1 MKFLSATAVFAAAL
15 PSVTEASTSES
26 PITIT
31 DLSSNRTGTFS
42 SQFTEIIPEGG
53 AEYKISGNV
62 SFSSFS
68 NISEEIQEPSS
79 DPEQEENDDNDE
91 ESSLESPN
99 TVTEENS
106 SPETPGDN
114 SQTSSPQEAER
125 GPEESSSST
134 TTSSPSTPS
143 EQTQNN
149 AIALRSFLYSLQAE
163 TEETGQTP
171 QEGVSSEEPTPPES
185 TEEDQQGSTEEGQ
198 EKPNVQNTTSGGGA
212 FYNNHTGPL
221 SFVNNPENPGSL
233 TLSKIRVTGEG
244 GAIYSKGPLSIKDLK
259 QLVLAE
265 NLSKKAGGA
274 ILGES
279 TVTISGVDTLTFS
292 KNAVEVTFVD
302 QSETQ
307 TPSAGSETEVPS
319 DSSNDSDHSSSGGDS
334 SGVSST
340 PQAIAFSRFLS
351 ASPSTDSQPE
361 EAENTDSSVKIEL
374 GCGGGIYSKGKL
386 TVSNSKEISFNENS
400 ATKDGGGIY
409 SEEDISVS
417 TAEKVLFTGNT
428 AGVVG
433 KESATDKEQ
442 TPTDPEQVSPES
454 SPDSTDSQPSSTT
467 SARLTQL
474 SLTLSAS
481 TEGGGSNGQENSLQ
495 QDEEDSEDNQQEEA
509 SSNESQDA
517 DQSNSETNQSPDSE
531 SPSPTPPQSPTTE
544 VIKPVVGRGG
554 AVYTEKSLTVTD
566 VTQIE
571 LVNNSATG
579 AGGAIYAADK
589 VAFTTTASNTSD
601 ARDPGET
608 TISDNKASGCGGG
621 VCTKAFSASNLKTLT
636 LSKNTSEKSGGAI
649 YTDLDALK
657 TPEKP
662 ETEPS
667 TTPPSPSSP
676 EGPAAA
682 AKTSR
687 FVAMTSTP
695 KSETVV
701 ASPASD
707 IDVFINKVL
716 NVAITE
722 NKAAKKGG
730 GVYGKK
736 AKFSNLD
743 KLDISN
749 NTAQDIGGGL
759 CLTESVEFDAI
770 GSLSTSNNSAIAQ
783 GAGIHAK
790 TVTITNTKSAFT
802 FANNTVQATEDPE
815 PEVTQPEENVPSE
828 EENPSSTPNNG
839 QNQNTSPANRQNQEQ
854 SGVEESGSEEAS
866 DVNSEQKVESEGV
879 SDSNGS
885 NQQESP
891 VISPSEDNDQAEGS
905 DSTSSSETNN
915 GNSDS
920 GDQNLSEESQEKSPT
935 EETQNSTSEN
945 NAESN
950 NNSSNTDSTAS
961 TGSTE
966 GNQNSQTDD
975 QENSDVNSGQEVE
988 NEGVSDSNGS
998 NQQESPVIS
1007 PSEDN
1012 DQAEGSDSTSS
1023 SETNNGNSD
1032 SGDQNLS
1039 EESQEKS
1046 PTEETQNSTSEN
1058 NAESNNSSNT
1068 DSTASTGST
1077 EENQNSQTDDQENS
1091 DVNSEQKVESEG
1103 VSDSNG
1109 SNQQESQVI
1118 SPSENNDQAE
1128 GSGSTSS
1135 SENGQ
1140 NQEQSGVEESGSEEA
1155 SDVNSEQKVESE
1167 EVSDSNGSNQQESQV
1182 ISPSENN
1189 DQAEGSGST
1198 SSSEK
1203 NDGNSESGDQ
1213 NLSEES
1219 QEKSPT
1225 EETQNST
1232 SGNNAESNNNSSNT
1246 DSTAS
1251 TGSTEGNQN
1260 SQTDDQ
1266 ENRDSN
1272 ENESVSSSDGSEEQ
1286 HTESENTNSH
1296 VPSQSDLSETNSETS
1311 EANTSE
1317 HAQNGEQTS
1326 ENADSSTKENELSE
1340 VENTESSSAVSSE
1353 SPTNSQEPQT
1363 TASSRVAILSSTDT
1377 VGSSSAT
1384 SSTSE
1389 ASGSDTSEGES
1400 ESEAASPDA
1409 PQTEGSSDAPTL
1421 VAGGAIWGDTVK
1433 IENFSGNGTFSN
1445 NKVIDNKPSGS
1456 KANVLGGAIYAKT
1469 SLDINNESSNRSII
1483 FSDNS
1488 VSSKSTV
1495 GQVAGGAIFS
1505 PTVTIK
1511 APVVFSKNSA
1521 THEGTNPKN
1530 GGTTLKDTFGGAI
1543 GATTSVSISKGASF
1557 SENIADIGS
1566 AIGLVADAIPVD
1578 NNSGTATVSDPGTPS
1593 TTPDTQ
1599 NKDTVRLEGGSYYF
1613 EKNKALKRATI
1624 YAPTVSIKAYTATF
1638 NQNSSAEEG
1647 SAIYFT
1653 KEASIESLGSV
1664 LFTGNLVTPTKSTT
1678 VISTENVKKYG
1689 AAIFGQIADTNGT
1702 QPTSQTTTDN
1712 LPLTL
1717 IASGG
1722 NISFRNNEYRPT
1734 AADIGQSTFCSIGG
1748 DVKLSMQAAEGKT
1761 ISFFDAIQTTTKKT
1775 GTQASAYDTLD
1786 INKSNNPKT
1795 VNSAFTGTIMFSSEL
1810 HENKS
1815 YIPQNVVL
1823 HSGSLVLKANTELH
1837 VISFE
1842 QKEGS
1847 SLIMEPGAVLSN
1859 QATADGSLVINSLTI
1874 DLSSVGTTV
1883 SSGGGLFTP
1892 PELRIVD
1899 TNTAGGGNSGA
1910 QPGGSSGAPTGGG
1923 NGGAES
1929 NPGNGSSSSSPDA
1942 NNTGSGSSSTNTD
1955 QSNVSGGNGASSS
1968 ADSGSSTPSS
1978 SSPLPTAASAQA
1990 SITKNLTAA
1999 TPAAPT
2005 APGTTGNQV
2014 ILDGVI
2020 TLVDPNGTFFQNPAL
2035 GSDQTIS
2042 LLVLPTDS
2050 SKMQAQKVVLTGDVS
2065 PVKGYTGTLTLDLS
2079 NLQNGIQ
2086 ANWTFNSYRQWAYI
2100 PRDNHFYANSIIGS
2114 QMSMATVKQGL
2125 INDKLNLARFDEV
2138 AYNNLWVSGVGT
2150 MLSQRGGPRS
2160 EEMTY
2165 YSRGASVAL
2174 DAKPAQD
2181 LIIGA
2186 AFSKMIGRSKSL
2198 KQEHN
2203 YTHKGSEY
2211 SYQASV
2217 YGGRPFHLVMNRGT
2231 ERTLP
2236 LLLQGVISYGYIK
2249 HDTVTHYPTI
2259 RERNKGEW
2267 EDLGWLA
2274 ALRLSSILKAP
2285 KQGDSKRISV
2295 FGEFEY
2301 SSIRQKQFTET
2312 EYDPRYFGN
2321 CTYRNLAIPLG
2332 IALEGEF
2339 KGNDILMYN
2348 RFSVAYMPSIYR
2360 NSPVCKYKVL
2370 SSGEGGEIICGV
2382 PTRNTSRAEYS
2393 TQLYLGPLWTLYGS
2407 YTLEAD
2413 AHTLANMINCGAR
2426 MTF

>member
-15 PSVTEASTSES
+15 PSVTEASSSES
-26 PITIT
+26 PKTIT
-31 DLSSNRTGTFS
+31 DLNSNRTGSS
-42 SQFTEIIPEGG
+42 SQFTEIIPDGG
-53 AEYKISGNV
+53 AEYKISGDV

-68 NISEEIQEPSS
+68 NIPEDIKDKEPSS
-79 DPEQEENDDNDE
+79 DSEHEENVENDE
-91 ESSLESPN
+91 GSPSDSQN
-99 TVTEENS
+99 TETNAEENHS
-106 SPETPGDN
+106 SETQGD
-114 SQTSSPQEAER
+114 TSPASSSQEADSA
-125 GPEESSSST
+125 PEGSSSST
-134 TTSSPSTPS
+134 TTSSPSTSS
-143 EQTQNN
+143 ELPQNS

-163 TEETGQTP
+163 TEEPVPASQDG
-171 QEGVSSEEPTPPES
+171 SSSGEPTSPEP
-185 TEEDQQGSTEEGQ
+185 TEEGQ
-198 EKPNVQNTTSGGGA
+198 EKPEVNNTTSGGGA
-212 FYNNHTGPL
+212 FYNNHTGTL
-221 SFVNNPENPGSL
+221 SLVNNPANPGSL

-259 QLVLAE
+259 QLVLAD

-279 TVTISGVDTLTFS
+279 TVTITGVDTLTFS

-302 QSETQ
+302 K
-307 TPSAGSETEVPS
+307 SETEAPS
-319 DSSNDSDHSSSGGDS
+319 DSSGTGDSSDSSEAEGSSGSSNDSANNSSGGDS
-334 SGVSST
+334 NGVSAAA
-340 PQAIAFSRFLS
+340 QAAAFSRFLS
-351 ASPSTDSQPE
+351 ASTSTDPQPG
-361 EAENTDSSVKIEL
+361 EAENTDSTLNVKL

-386 TVSNSKEISFNENS
+386 TVSDSKEISFNENS

-409 SEEDISVS
+409 SENDISVS
-417 TAEKVLFTGNT
+417 AAEKVLFTGNT

-433 KESATDKEQ
+433 KESTTDTEQ
-442 TPTDPEQVSPES
+442 TPTDQEQGSQGTEQDSPESSPGSTSSQGS
-454 SPDSTDSQPSSTT
+454 SPDSTDSQQSAPNSASSQQSSIA

-474 SLTLSAS
+474 SLTRSAS
-481 TEGGGSNGQENSLQ
+481 TEASGSTGQENTSQ
-495 QDEEDSEDNQQEEA
+495 QNGQTSEGNQQGQA
-509 SSNESQDA
+509 SSNENQ
-517 DQSNSETNQSPDSE
+517 DQSASENDQSSGGG
-531 SPSPTPPQSPTTE
+531 SSSPTTPQSPTPE
-544 VIKPVVGRGG
+544 VIQHVVGSGG
-554 AVYTEKSLTVTD
+554 AVYTKKSLTVTD
-566 VTQIE
+566 VTKIE
-571 LVNNSATG
+571 LVKNSATG
-579 AGGAIYAADK
+579 DGGAIYAADK
-589 VAFTTTASNTSD
+589 VAFTTTASDTSA

-608 TISDNKASGCGGG
+608 TISENNASGCGGG

-636 LSKNTSEKSGGAI
+636 LSKNTSKESGGAI

-657 TPEKP
+657 TPEGVK
-662 ETEPS
+662 TEQPAS
-667 TTPPSPSSP
+667 PSPSAP
-676 EGPAAA
+676 GAPAAA

-687 FVAMTSTP
+687 FVATTSTTQ
-695 KSETVV
+695 SETVV
-701 ASPASD
+701 DSPDSD
-707 IDVFINKVL
+707 IDVFIKEVL
-716 NVAITE
+716 SVAITE

-783 GAGIHAK
+783 GAGIHAQ

-802 FANNTVQATEDPE
+802 FANNTVKATENPG
-815 PEVTQPEENVPSE
+815 PEVTQPEQSAPSE
-828 EENPSSTPNNG
+828 EETPPSTSNNE
-839 QNQNTSPANRQNQEQ
+839 QNQE
-854 SGVEESGSEEAS
+854 ESGAAGSDSTEAS
-866 DVNSEQKVESEGV
+866 DVSNDQEATGEEESASTSSSARNGESEGV
-879 SDSNGS
+879 SNSNES
-885 NQQESP
+885 NQPESRAR
-891 VISPSEDNDQAEGS
+891 SN
-905 DSTSSSETNN
+905 
-915 GNSDS
+915 
-920 GDQNLSEESQEKSPT
+920 SEESDR
-935 EETQNSTSEN
+935 
-945 NAESN
+945 AE
-950 NNSSNTDSTAS
+950 
-961 TGSTE
+961 
-966 GNQNSQTDD
+966 
-975 QENSDVNSGQEVE
+975 
-988 NEGVSDSNGS
+988 
-998 NQQESPVIS
+998 
-1007 PSEDN
+1007 
-1012 DQAEGSDSTSS
+1012 
-1023 SETNNGNSD
+1023 
-1032 SGDQNLS
+1032 
-1039 EESQEKS
+1039 
-1046 PTEETQNSTSEN
+1046 
-1058 NAESNNSSNT
+1058 
-1068 DSTASTGST
+1068 
-1077 EENQNSQTDDQENS
+1077 
-1091 DVNSEQKVESEG
+1091 
-1103 VSDSNG
+1103 
-1109 SNQQESQVI
+1109 
-1118 SPSENNDQAE
+1118 AE
-1128 GSGSTSS
+1128 GSGS
-1135 SENGQ
+1135 
-1140 NQEQSGVEESGSEEA
+1140 EET
-1155 SDVNSEQKVESE
+1155 SDVSGGQEGESE
-1167 EVSDSNGSNQQESQV
+1167 EGSASTPSPARNGETGEAQN
-1182 ISPSENN
+1182 PSEPS
-1189 DQAEGSGST
+1189 QGT
-1198 SSSEK
+1198 SS
-1203 NDGNSESGDQ
+1203 
-1213 NLSEES
+1213 
-1219 QEKSPT
+1219 T
-1225 EETQNST
+1225 EETLNS
-1232 SGNNAESNNNSSNT
+1232 
-1246 DSTAS
+1246 
-1251 TGSTEGNQN
+1251 
-1260 SQTDDQ
+1260 
-1266 ENRDSN
+1266 
-1272 ENESVSSSDGSEEQ
+1272 
-1286 HTESENTNSH
+1286 
-1296 VPSQSDLSETNSETS
+1296 PSETS
-1311 EANTSE
+1311 E
-1317 HAQNGEQTS
+1317 
-1326 ENADSSTKENELSE
+1326 SE
-1340 VENTESSSAVSSE
+1340 VETPEAPSAVSSE
-1353 SPTNSQEPQT
+1353 SSTTSQGAQA
-1363 TASSRVAILSSTDT
+1363 TASSRVAILSSTNTD
-1377 VGSSSAT
+1377 GSSGAAASP
-1384 SSTSE
+1384 SE
-1389 ASGSDTSEGES
+1389 ASESTAGEEDS
-1400 ESEAASPDA
+1400 ESEAASPGA
-1409 PQTEGSSDAPTL
+1409 SQPAGSSDSPTL

-1433 IENFSGNGTFSN
+1433 IENFVGNGTFSKN
-1445 NKVIDNKPSGS
+1445 TVIDNQNSGS

-1469 SLDINNESSNRSII
+1469 SLDINNGSSNRSII
-1483 FSDNS
+1483 FSENS
-1488 VSSKSTV
+1488 VSSESTV

-1521 THEGTNPKN
+1521 THEGSNH
-1530 GGTTLKDTFGGAI
+1530 KDTFGGAI
-1543 GATTSVSISKGASF
+1543 GATTSVSISKGARF

-1566 AIGLVADAIPVD
+1566 AIGLVAGAIPVD
-1578 NNSGTATVSDPGTPS
+1578 NNPVTATVSDPATQS

-1664 LFTGNLVTPTKSTT
+1664 LFTGNLVTPTNSTAAL
-1678 VISTENVKKYG
+1678 STEAVQKYG
-1689 AAIFGQIADTNGT
+1689 AAIFGQIAATNGA
-1702 QPTSQTTTDN
+1702 QPTSQATEN
-1712 LPLTL
+1712 LPLKL

-1722 NISFRNNEYRPT
+1722 NISFRNNEYRPN

-1748 DVKLSMQAAEGKT
+1748 DVKLTMQAAEGKT
-1761 ISFFDAIQTTTKKT
+1761 ISFFDAIRTTTKKT

-1786 INKSNNPKT
+1786 INKSNADA

-1859 QATADGSLVINSLTI
+1859 QATADGSLVINNLTI

-1899 TNTAGGGNSGA
+1899 TTGGGGNSGA
-1910 QPGGSSGAPTGGG
+1910 QGGSSGAQPEGS
-1923 NGGAES
+1923 GGAPAGGSSGSADS
-1929 NPGNGSSSSSPDA
+1929 NPSNGSASGSQDPNSA
-1942 NNTGSGSSSTNTD
+1942 GSGSGSTGTD
-1955 QSNVSGGNGASSS
+1955 NSNVSGGNGASSS
-1968 ADSGSSTPSS
+1968 TDSSSSAPSS
-1978 SSPLPTAASAQA
+1978 SPAPSTTAASAQA

-1999 TPAAPT
+1999 APAVPAN
-2005 APGTTGNQV
+2005 PGTIGNKV
-2014 ILDGVI
+2014 IIDGVI

-2035 GSDQTIS
+2035 GSNQTIS
-2042 LLVLPTDS
+2042 LLVLPKDA

-2065 PVKGYTGTLTLDLS
+2065 PQKGYTGNLTLDLS

-2086 ANWTFNSYRQWAYI
+2086 ANWTFKSYRQWVYI
-2100 PRDNHFYANSIIGS
+2100 PRDNHFYANSILGS

-2150 MLSQRGGPRS
+2150 KLSQRGGPRS
-2160 EEMTY
+2160 EEMSY

-2274 ALRLSSILKAP
+2274 ALRLSSVLKAP
-2285 KQGDSKRISV
+2285 TQGDSKRISV

-2321 CTYRNLAIPLG
+2321 CTYRNLATPLG